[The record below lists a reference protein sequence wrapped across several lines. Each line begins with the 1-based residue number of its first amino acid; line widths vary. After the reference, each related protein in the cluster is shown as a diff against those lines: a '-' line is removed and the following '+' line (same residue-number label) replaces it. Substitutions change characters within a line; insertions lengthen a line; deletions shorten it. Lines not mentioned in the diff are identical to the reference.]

1 MAKLTVTRGLPGSGK
16 TTAARAT
23 GDLCVSRDD
32 IRQMLYGKRYGE
44 EGVDEQA
51 VTVAEEAVVY
61 ALMRAGRD
69 VVVHD
74 TCLDDEYLRAW
85 EYMAYDGSGDGN
97 PQFEVIDLRGMPLRV
112 CINRDAQRAHPVGE
126 EAIIEMYMEY
136 IKDLDL

>member
-44 EGVDEQA
+44 EGVNESIITSAEDA
-51 VTVAEEAVVY
+51 LVATLLED
-61 ALMRAGRD
+61 GCN

-74 TCLDDEYLRAW
+74 TNLRDRHVDIWRYLAVN
-85 EYMAYDGSGDGN
+85 AGAD
-97 PQFEVIDLRGMPLRV
+97 FEIIDLRAMPLRI
-112 CINRDAQRAHPVGE
+112 CIRRDEQRWGTPAHVGE
-126 EAIIEMYMEY
+126 EVIRKMYDEHIIN
-136 IKDLDL
+136 LDL